1 MKMRISGAFASE
13 TETRGTA
20 KSEESSPGAG
30 TRRRRLPIGYI
41 VAVTWVIL
49 ALGLYAFQMIRLAAG
64 RG

>member
-1 MKMRISGAFASE
+1 VKMRISGAFASE

-20 KSEESSPGAG
+20 KAQENPLDAGA
-30 TRRRRLPIGYI
+30 RRRRVPIGYI
-41 VAVTWVIL
+41 VAVTWVVL

>member
-1 MKMRISGAFASE
+1 MRMRISGAFASE
-13 TETRGTA
+13 TETWRTA
-20 KSEESSPGAG
+20 KSQESPLDAG